1 MNDVKVRILISWIFL
16 LIMWPIGIYI
26 SVVLH
31 SPYNTMTIFLYICP
45 AMASLQRPKKGTLK
59 YYMPFLFIVGSV
71 LLEIIKIY
79 NPFPFIGSWRFIVI
93 ITTLALA
100 LAWYIR
106 DDFAILTGR
115 KSAL

>member
-26 SVVLH
+26 SVVLR
-31 SPYNTMTIFLYICP
+31 SPYNTMTIFNYICP
-45 AMASLQRPKKGTLK
+45 AMASLQRSKKGTLK
-59 YYMPFLFIVGSV
+59 YYMPFLFIIGSL

-79 NPFPFIGSWRFIVI
+79 NPFPYVGAWRFII
-93 ITTLALA
+93 IIFTMALA

-106 DDFAILTGR
+106 DDFAILTNR
-115 KSAL
+115 KSSV